1 MMRPCRDATPE
12 KRRGKVSSKQSNTVM
27 STRGNL
33 GTLPVDSGGT
43 RLILMAKFKPV
54 WHRYLMS
61 PQDPPQQQSTQE
73 QHLLEHLQLA
83 SMSPRGSV
91 VPHTLWRAAMV
102 AETGRMLRATTR
114 RDILQGM
121 LVC

>member
-1 MMRPCRDATPE
+1 MMRPWRDATPE
-12 KRRGKVSSKQSNTVM
+12 KRRGKVSSKQSNAVM

-43 RLILMAKFKPV
+43 RLILMAKFK
-54 WHRYLMS
+54 YLMS

-73 QHLLEHLQLA
+73 QHLPEHLQLA

-102 AETGRMLRATTR
+102 ADTGRMLRATTG